1 MMINTIL
8 IATQN
13 PHKVQEYHDLLVELK
28 HIEWLSLADIGL
40 GDMDVEETGTTFEEN
55 ARLKAEAYYEASQM
69 LTLADDSGLVV
80 DYLNGEPGV
89 YSARYGGLKNA
100 EARYELLLD
109 KLHGVPSDQ
118 RTARFVCTVAI
129 AAPQQPIQ
137 VVRGTVE
144 GWILTKPRGS
154 NGFGYDPVFLLPN
167 GKSMAE
173 LSTNE
178 KNLLGHRGRALRAAL
193 PILHELLGI

>member
-1 MMINTIL
+1 MTNAIL

-13 PHKVQEYHDLLVELK
+13 PHKVQEYHDLLTDLK
-28 HIEWLSLADIGL
+28 HIKWLSLADIGL
-40 GDMDVEETGTTFEEN
+40 GDMEVEETGTTFEQN
-55 ARLKAEAYYEASQM
+55 ARLKADAYYQASKM

-89 YSARYGGLKNA
+89 YSARYGGLKTA

-109 KLHGVPSDQ
+109 NLKGVPSDR

-129 AAPQQPIQ
+129 AAPHQPIQ
-137 VVRGTVE
+137 IVRGSVE
-144 GWILTKPRGS
+144 GWILTKPRGI

-173 LSTNE
+173 LTTDE
-178 KNLLGHRGRALRAAL
+178 KNLMGHRGRALRAAL
-193 PILHELLGI
+193 PILQELLGI